1 MVAGEENIDELD
13 DGFESEEDDNGV
25 FKVRDMLQPPSA
37 KSFSTKELH
46 SKQHFLYI
54 CADIEIHSIYPAL
67 IHQGTI
73 DLNPPYQRGETKV
86 LLLSVIALYR
96 EDI

>member
-46 SKQHFLYI
+46 SK
-54 CADIEIHSIYPAL
+54 
-67 IHQGTI
+67 
-73 DLNPPYQRGETKV
+73 
-86 LLLSVIALYR
+86 
-96 EDI
+96 